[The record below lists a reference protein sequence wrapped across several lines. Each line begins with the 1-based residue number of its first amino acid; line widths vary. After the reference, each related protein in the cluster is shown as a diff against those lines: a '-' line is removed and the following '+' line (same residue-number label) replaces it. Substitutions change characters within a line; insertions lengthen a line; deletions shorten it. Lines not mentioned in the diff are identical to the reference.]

1 MGQDRKGSDT
11 EEGEVGAGIGSRFSF
26 SFGLFWDDCQ
36 RREGEMAKE
45 SVDISLKGKVAMVT
59 GASRG
64 IGRAVAIMFAQAG
77 CDVVIN
83 YCRDSQSAVKV
94 KLAAEKLGV
103 RAKVAKADMSNTKQI
118 DAMVNATI
126 KDFGKID
133 ILVCNAG
140 IWKKHQIDKMSVAEL
155 KETIDINLLGTFY
168 AIRAVVP
175 QMKKQ
180 KSGVIITISST
191 AGQRGES
198 FHSPYAASK
207 GAVISL
213 TKSLAVELAPHNI
226 RVNCV
231 APGWID
237 TDMARPALKG
247 KEGTEV
253 IKQIPLG
260 RVGTPEELAGPV
272 LFLASDLSAFITGE
286 ILNVN
291 GGAVLCG

>member
-1 MGQDRKGSDT
+1 M
-11 EEGEVGAGIGSRFSF
+11 
-26 SFGLFWDDCQ
+26 
-36 RREGEMAKE
+36 
-45 SVDISLKGKVAMVT
+45 ISLKDKVAIVT

-83 YCRDSQSAVKV
+83 YCNDRQSAMKV
-94 KLAAEKLGV
+94 KNAAEKFGV
-103 RAKVAKADMSNTKQI
+103 RAEVVKADIADHKRV
-118 DAMVNATI
+118 DAMVDAAI
-126 KDFGKID
+126 RDFGKID

-140 IWKKHQIDKMSVAEL
+140 IWKEHTIDKMPVAGL
-155 KETIDINLLGTFY
+155 KETIDVNLLGTFY

-175 QMKKQ
+175 HMKKR

-191 AGQRGES
+191 AGQRGEP

-207 GAVISL
+207 GAIISL

-231 APGWID
+231 APGWIN

-247 KEGTEV
+247 KEGAKV
-253 IKQIPLG
+253 IEEIPLG

-272 LFLASDLSAFITGE
+272 LFLASDLSTFVTGE